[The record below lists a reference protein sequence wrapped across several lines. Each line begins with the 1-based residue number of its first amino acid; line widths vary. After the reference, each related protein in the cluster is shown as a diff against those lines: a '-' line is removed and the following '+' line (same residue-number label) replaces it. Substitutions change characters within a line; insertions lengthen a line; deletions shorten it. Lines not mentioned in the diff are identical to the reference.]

1 MIFKKISRIK
11 FFLEPID
18 VEDLDLG
25 ILPDSIPMQRKTT
38 RGRPRIYPRI
48 DDVLRYKR
56 SLEITS
62 GIEDSKVEVQLK
74 KSESLKTEGRLPNY
88 KNWKPIM
95 GCLFVFS

>member
-1 MIFKKISRIK
+1 M
-11 FFLEPID
+11 
-18 VEDLDLG
+18 
-25 ILPDSIPMQRKTT
+25 PDSIPMQRKTT

-74 KSESLKTEGRLPNY
+74 KSQNQIDMIYEELGSTTTTSITTDPSTSKLRQLLTNNKETFKDG
-88 KNWKPIM
+88 I
-95 GCLFVFS
+95 

>member
-1 MIFKKISRIK
+1 M
-11 FFLEPID
+11 
-18 VEDLDLG
+18 DLG

-74 KSESLKTEGRLPNY
+74 KSQNQIDTMNEELGSTSTSITTDPSTSKLRQILTNNKETFKDG
-88 KNWKPIM
+88 I
-95 GCLFVFS
+95 